1 MELQDLL
8 AAQAGDDGQPKKE
21 SPLKSL
27 KVDLDFYSESIKEIA
42 VEIMAEGLSAYP
54 IFIAHQ
60 HEVSLG
66 ELILDKNELGTAWSV
81 HASTLEEFVGR
92 GIIQEDGKARFV
104 KQYKKPEDFMC
115 VFVIVPEGANFIFY
129 PYQHTKK
136 DGNNT

>member
-8 AAQAGDDGQPKKE
+8 GAQAGDDGQPKKE

-27 KVDLDFYSESIKEIA
+27 KADLDFYRESIKEIA

-60 HEVSLG
+60 HEVNLG
-66 ELILDKNELGTAWSV
+66 ELILDKNELGTAWSI
-81 HASTLEEFVGR
+81 HASTVEEFVSR
-92 GIIQEDGKARFV
+92 GIIKEERKAHFI

-115 VFVIVPEGANFIFY
+115 VFVIVPEGANFVFY
-129 PYQHTKK
+129 PY
-136 DGNNT
+136 NV

>member
-8 AAQAGDDGQPKKE
+8 SAQGDENGQPKKE

-27 KVDLDFYSESIKEIA
+27 QVDLDFYSESIKEVA
-42 VEIMAEGLSAYP
+42 VEIMAEGLSAHP

-60 HEVSLG
+60 HEVQLG
-66 ELILDKNELGTAWSV
+66 ELILNRDELGTDWSI
-81 HASTLEEFVGR
+81 HASTLEEFVER
-92 GIIQEDGKARFV
+92 GIVKEDRKARFV

-129 PYQHTKK
+129 PYK
-136 DGNNT
+136 G